1 MSLRRA
7 ASWRRYLRFWG
18 NDPVRDLDDELRF
31 HLEARYDEYIAEGM
45 NPDRARAEADHR
57 FGDVGAVRAQ
67 CTDIDTQWQR
77 ERSMID
83 RFHLVAAELRL
94 ALRQLRRSPSLSI
107 AAILCLALGIGVN
120 TSIFSVVDTVLFR
133 PLPFPQSDR
142 LVLIGEALPNFGGG
156 NFGLIS
162 TPEYHDYRRLEGRV
176 LESTAIYDNT
186 ALTISSSGADPERV
200 PGAAVS
206 ATLFKVLRINAAH
219 GRLFLPGDDVVGSA
233 NTAVISDAFWRRR
246 FNADPAVVG
255 RTVLVNGVATTI
267 VGITPPGFAFPL
279 PGLGGPVADIFSP
292 YWITPAVEKT
302 RGDSYNTTLLARL
315 APGVTLEQAK
325 RGASEI
331 ASQLPQLHPGVYG
344 AKHLTT
350 ADVFPLRDRASGDSR
365 RSLLVLFA
373 SVGLVLLIACIN
385 VSSLLLARAATRQRE
400 ISVRRALGASRAR
413 LAMQF
418 LAESSVL
425 VVIGGALGVAF
436 AMWGAKVLAARAPR
450 ALLQGYQI
458 AVDGRVLL
466 FSLGIAALTAV
477 IVSLVPSLQRPEAGI
492 ADSLRGAGRAASAGV
507 SKQRGRR
514 TLVVSEIA
522 LASIVATGAGLMVKS
537 LINTQNVDPGFDSS
551 GLVSFR
557 LGLLNYRYRTTDD
570 VTRFEQQ
577 MVDRLRVLPG
587 VRSASVAT
595 AIPMA
600 GLLRISF
607 SVEGSDLPKV
617 PVGSNTIIFPDYFET
632 LRIPIRAGRSFNRHD
647 TRSTPAVAM
656 INEALAR
663 QYYPGVS
670 PLGRRIKWGS
680 PTSPSPWATIVGV
693 SATVKTSNLDS
704 PDEPGM
710 YLPAAQIDS
719 SIVERMMRGMV
730 YVVRTDGDPSTLFN
744 TIRRAVKDADP
755 ELPIVGLRTVDEII
769 TRSVAGRRFN
779 TALLGGFALLA
790 VVLAAVG
797 IYGLMAYAV
806 AQRTREIGIRLAV
819 GATPVDVF
827 RLVIGQAART
837 TAVGIAIGVAG
848 ALLLTRVMTTLL
860 FGVSPFDPTTFIA
873 SSVLLLLI
881 GAFATYLPARRAA
894 RIDPQAAIRMD

>member
-1 MSLRRA
+1 MTLRRRA
-7 ASWRRYLRFWG
+7 ASWHRYLRFWG
-18 NDPVRDLDDELRF
+18 NDPAGDLDDELRF
-31 HLEARYDEYIAEGM
+31 HLEARYDEYVADGM
-45 NPDRARAEADHR
+45 NRERARAEVDRR
-57 FGDVGAVRAQ
+57 FGDLSAVRAQ
-67 CTDIDTQWQR
+67 CTEIDTQWQR

-83 RFHLVAAELRL
+83 RFHIAATELRY
-94 ALRQLRRSPSLSI
+94 ALRQLRRNTSLSI

-133 PLPFPQSDR
+133 PLPFPQADR

-162 TPEYHDYRRLEGRV
+162 TPEYHDYQRLEGRV
-176 LESTAIYDNT
+176 FESAAIYDNT
-186 ALTISSSGADPERV
+186 VLTISSSGADPERV
-200 PGAAVS
+200 PSAVVS

-233 NTAVISDAFWRRR
+233 NAAVISDAFWRRR
-246 FNADPAVVG
+246 FNADPSVVG

-267 VGITPPGFAFPL
+267 VGITPRGFAFPL
-279 PGLGGPVADIFSP
+279 PGLGPVADVFSP
-292 YWITPAVEKT
+292 YWITPEVEKT
-302 RGDSYNTTLLARL
+302 RGDSYNTTLVARL

-331 ASQLPQLHPGVYG
+331 ARQLPQLHPDVYG
-344 AKHLTT
+344 AKHVTI
-350 ADVFPLRDRASGDSR
+350 ADVFPLRDRATADSR

-373 SVGLVLLIACIN
+373 AVGLVLLIACIN

-400 ISVRRALGASRAR
+400 ISVRRALGASRSH

-425 VVIGGALGVAF
+425 VMIGGVLGVAF
-436 AMWGAKVLAARAPR
+436 ATWGAKALAARAPQ

-458 AVDGRVLL
+458 GVDGRVLL
-466 FSLGIAALTAV
+466 FSVVIVAMTSV
-477 IVSLVPSLQRPEAGI
+477 IVSLLPSLQRTDAGI
-492 ADSLRGAGRAASAGV
+492 ADSLRGAGRAASDGV

-537 LINTQNVDPGFDSS
+537 LVNTQNVDPGFDSS

-557 LGLLNYRYRTTDD
+557 LGLLNYRYRTTDE

-577 MVDRLRVLPG
+577 MADRLRTLPG

-600 GLLRISF
+600 GLFRISF
-607 SVEGSDLPKV
+607 SAEGNDLPKV
-617 PVGSNTIIFPDYFET
+617 PIGSTTIVFPDYFET
-632 LRIPIRAGRSFNRHD
+632 LRIPIRAGRSFNQQD
-647 TRSTPAVAM
+647 TRSTPPVA
-656 INEALAR
+656 IVNEVLAR
-663 QYYPGVS
+663 QYYPGVN
-670 PLGRRIKWGS
+670 PVGRRIKWGS
-680 PTSPSPWATIVGV
+680 PASPSPWATIVGV
-693 SATVKTSNLDS
+693 SATAKTSSLDS
-704 PDEPGM
+704 PDEPAL
-710 YLPAAQIDS
+710 YFPAVQIDS

-744 TIRRAVKDADP
+744 AIRRTVKDADP

-790 VVLAAVG
+790 IVLAAVG

-806 AQRTREIGIRLAV
+806 VQRTREIGIRLAV

-827 RLVIGQAART
+827 RLVIGQATRT
-837 TAVGIAIGVAG
+837 TVVGIAIGVVG
-848 ALLLTRVMTTLL
+848 ALVMTRVMTTLL
-860 FGVSPFDPTTFIA
+860 FDVSPFDPTTFIA

-881 GAFATYLPARRAA
+881 AAIATYLPARRAA
-894 RIDPQAAIRMD
+894 RIDPQSAIRMD